1 MRAMGVVKLLGGL
14 FCAAAA
20 LPALA
25 QTDAGIKG
33 HEDIPGLPTPNIGA
47 GFFDLSGDG
56 LTIAGVVRRD
66 ATTYEAY
73 RVTAAGYERLMG
85 MGGHTYVLA
94 NGVSDDGSKIVG
106 ISQLNH
112 TSVGH
117 AVLWEGDT
125 LTVLDHLGSANSAS
139 SSSAAFGISGDGHVV
154 VGASSIGGTFHA
166 VRWTDKGAPQDIHGG
181 GFASSFA
188 QRASRNGAVVVGYG
202 TNATRS
208 NEAFVWNAAGGMTG
222 LGVLSSQSSD
232 TLAISRATDVSADGA
247 VVVGYSQGGNDRSE
261 GFRWTSGGG
270 MVSIG
275 LLPDGN
281 SSRAYAV
288 NADGGVIVGSA
299 TRPSTVVPS
308 IQDTLAVRWTQSGG
322 LQTLVDWLT
331 ASGVAVGDNS
341 FTEATGV
348 SDDGRVVVGKGQI
361 NGHTQQFIAR
371 IAAATG
377 GGGGTGGGGTGGGGS
392 GGGTGG
398 GSDGGAGGGGTGGGG
413 SDGGTGGGTDGG
425 SDGGTD
431 GGTGGGTGVIGMVDY
446 LASLSGSGV
455 SLQTILNA
463 ASITLFGAHHR
474 PLMDFRQD
482 GHNCGWIT
490 GDMAG
495 SGRGDRRNYS
505 GEVGICRDLG
515 ESVRVGFGGGVD
527 SSRLDL
533 GMGGRLETD
542 GYHFVGE
549 IDVQPAGTPLLV
561 SLTGYYADWN
571 VDIARAY
578 QNAASIDISRGKTD
592 ARVWAIRGRIDW
604 SNLIGWRDGGFSPY
618 AAFSHA
624 RVTMDGFTETGG
636 GFPVAMNRAV
646 SDYDESRLGGR
657 ATVPLADSVR
667 LILSGEWAHRFK
679 SGQPAIGGSI
689 IGIGGFALA
698 APRSAQDWGRAGA
711 DVDVSL
717 GGSAMVSLSGHAMV
731 GDGEDARMGGSIS
744 LRFGF

>member
-1 MRAMGVVKLLGGL
+1 MRAMRVVKILGGL

-25 QTDAGIKG
+25 QTEAGIKG

-125 LTVLDHLGSANSAS
+125 LTMLDHLGSANSAS

-154 VGASSIGGTFHA
+154 VGASMTGGTFHA

-188 QRASRNGAVVVGYG
+188 QRASRDGAVVVGYG
-202 TNATRS
+202 TNGTRS
-208 NEAFVWNAAGGMTG
+208 NEAFVWNASGGMTG

-247 VVVGYSQGGNDRSE
+247 VVVGFSQGGNDRSE

-288 NADGGVIVGSA
+288 NADGSVIVGAA

-331 ASGVAVGDNS
+331 ANGVAVGDNS

-348 SDDGRVVVGKGQI
+348 SDDGRVIVGKGQI

-371 IAAATG
+371 VAGSTG
-377 GGGGTGGGGTGGGGS
+377 GGGSGGGGDGGGSGGGGTGGGGDGGGS
-392 GGGTGG
+392 GGGG
-398 GSDGGAGGGGTGGGG
+398 
-413 SDGGTGGGTDGG
+413 DGG
-425 SDGGTD
+425 SG
-431 GGTGGGTGVIGMVDY
+431 GGGTGVIGMVDY

-455 SLQTILNA
+455 SLQTLLNA

-482 GHNCGWIT
+482 GRNCGWIT

-495 SGRGDRRNYS
+495 SSRADRRNYS

-515 ESVRVGFGGGVD
+515 ESVRIGLGGGVD

-533 GMGGRLETD
+533 GLGGKLETD

-549 IDVQPAGTPLLV
+549 IDVQPAGTPLLL
-561 SLTGYYADWN
+561 SLTGYYADWD

-578 QNAASIDISRGKTD
+578 QNAASIDISHGKTD

-604 SNLIGWRDGGFSPY
+604 SNLIGWQDGGFSPY

-657 ATVPLADSVR
+657 ATVPLAKSVK
-667 LILSGEWAHRFK
+667 LILSGEWAHRFQ

-689 IGIGGFALA
+689 IGIGGFALN
-698 APRSAQDWGRAGA
+698 APRSAQDWGRAGM

>member
-1 MRAMGVVKLLGGL
+1 MRSMGVVKLLGGL

-73 RVTAAGYERLMG
+73 RITAAGYERLMG
-85 MGGHTYVLA
+85 LDGHTYVLA

-106 ISQLNH
+106 VSNETN
-112 TSVGH
+112 TSRSN
-117 AVLWEGDT
+117 AVLWEGTT
-125 LTVLDHLGSANSAS
+125 LTVLAHLNPDSGPFQA
-139 SSSAAFGISGDGHVV
+139 SAAYGISGDGHVV
-154 VGASSIGGTFHA
+154 VGTSVTSATAYHA
-166 VRWTDKGAPQDIHGG
+166 VRWVDKGAPQDINGG
-181 GFASSFA
+181 GFIGSFA
-188 QRASRNGAVVVGYG
+188 QRASRDGAVVVGHG
-202 TNATRS
+202 STATRL
-208 NEAFVWNAAGGMTG
+208 NEAFVWTSATGMRG
-222 LGVLSSQSSD
+222 LGVLSSQSTD
-232 TLAISRATDVSADGA
+232 TRAMSRATDVSADGA
-247 VVVGYSQGGNDRSE
+247 VVVGFSQGGNDKAE
-261 GFRWTSGGG
+261 AFRWTSAGG
-270 MVSIG
+270 MGSLG
-275 LLPDGN
+275 LLTGGDD
-281 SSRAYAV
+281 SRAFAV
-288 NADGGVIVGSA
+288 NADGSVIVGSA
-299 TRPSTVVPS
+299 RRPSTVVPS
-308 IQDTLAVRWTQSGG
+308 IQDTLAFRWSESGG
-322 LQTLVDWLT
+322 LQTVVDWLT

-398 GSDGGAGGGGTGGGG
+398 AGGGG

-446 LASLSGSGV
+446 LASLSGSGA

-482 GHNCGWIT
+482 GRNCGWIT

-515 ESVRVGFGGGVD
+515 ESVRIGFGGGVD

-533 GMGGRLETD
+533 GLGGKLEMD

-549 IDVQPAGTPLLV
+549 IDVQPAGTPLLL

-578 QNAASIDISRGKTD
+578 QNAASIDISHGKTD
-592 ARVWAIRGRIDW
+592 ARAWAIRGRIDW

-636 GFPVAMNRAV
+636 GFPVTMNRAV

-657 ATVPLADSVR
+657 ATVPLADSVK

-689 IGIGGFALA
+689 IGIGGFALN
-698 APRSAQDWGRAGA
+698 APRSAQDWGRAGM
-711 DVDVSL
+711 DVDVGL
-717 GGSAMVSLSGHAMV
+717 GGSAMISLSGHAMV
-731 GDGEDARMGGSIS
+731 GDGEDARLGGSIS

>member
-1 MRAMGVVKLLGGL
+1 MRAMGVAKLLGGL

-66 ATTYEAY
+66 PTTYEAY

-85 MGGHTYVLA
+85 MDGHVYVLA
-94 NGVSDDGSKIVG
+94 NGVSEDGSKIAG
-106 ISQLNH
+106 ISQATYSSPSN
-112 TSVGH
+112 
-117 AVLWEGDT
+117 AVLWEGTT
-125 LTVLDHLGSANSAS
+125 LTVLAHLSPAGSSQSSVAN
-139 SSSAAFGISGDGHVV
+139 GISGDGHVV
-154 VGASSIGGTFHA
+154 VGGSLAGASAYHA

-208 NEAFVWNAAGGMTG
+208 NEAFVWNATGGMTG
-222 LGVLSSQSSD
+222 LGVLASQASD
-232 TLAISRATDVSADGA
+232 ALAISRATDVSADGA
-247 VVVGYSQGGNDRSE
+247 VVVGFSQGGNDRSE

-275 LLPDGN
+275 LLSGGN

-288 NADGGVIVGSA
+288 NADGSVIVGAA

-331 ASGVAVGDNS
+331 ANSVAVGDNS

-371 IAAATG
+371 VAGSTG
-377 GGGGTGGGGTGGGGS
+377 
-392 GGGTGG
+392 
-398 GSDGGAGGGGTGGGG
+398 GGGGTGGGG
-413 SDGGTGGGTDGG
+413 SDGGTGGGTGGGG
-425 SDGGTD
+425 SD

-455 SLQTILNA
+455 SLQTLLNA

-482 GHNCGWIT
+482 GRNCGWIT

-495 SGRGDRRNYS
+495 SNRADRRNYS

-515 ESVRVGFGGGVD
+515 ESVRIGFGGGVD

-533 GMGGRLETD
+533 GLGGRLETD

-561 SLTGYYADWN
+561 SLTGYYADWD

-578 QNAASIDISRGKTD
+578 QNAASIDISHGKTD
-592 ARVWAIRGRIDW
+592 ARAWAIRGRIDW

-636 GFPVAMNRAV
+636 GFPVMMNRAV

-657 ATVPLADSVR
+657 ATVPLAKSVK
-667 LILSGEWAHRFK
+667 LILSGEWAHRFQ

-689 IGIGGFALA
+689 IGIGAFSLN
-698 APRSAQDWGRAGA
+698 APRSAQDWGRAGM
-711 DVDVSL
+711 DVDVGL

-731 GDGEDARMGGSIS
+731 GDGEDARLGGSIS